1 MIKIGPENDMFIFR
15 RFRKK
20 IKISAQIKNVRS
32 IRVAHEPIS
41 QLASRL
47 VSQAASQPASQP
59 ASQLDRQT
67 DQPPQVEGVI

>member
-41 QLASRL
+41 QLASQPASQPASRL

-59 ASQLDRQT
+59 AS
-67 DQPPQVEGVI
+67 

>member
-1 MIKIGPENDMFIFR
+1 MIKIGFENDMFIFR

-41 QLASRL
+41 QLASQPASQPASRL

-59 ASQLDRQT
+59 AS
-67 DQPPQVEGVI
+67 